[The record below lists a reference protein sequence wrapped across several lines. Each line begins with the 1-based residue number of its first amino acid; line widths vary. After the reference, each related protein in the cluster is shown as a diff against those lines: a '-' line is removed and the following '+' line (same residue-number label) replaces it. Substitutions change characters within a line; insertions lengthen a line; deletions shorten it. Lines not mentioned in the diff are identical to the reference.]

1 VSETPSCRGRDRLD
15 RVGARVGTAGWSYR
29 DWNGVVYPAKRP
41 RGFDELAYLAER
53 FDVIEIN
60 STFYRPAT
68 PAVAAKWAERVAHLP
83 AFTFT
88 AKLHRDFTHAPA
100 GAPWDGAGVRTFLD
114 GIAPLEAA
122 GRLDALLV
130 QFPWHFRDAAAGRER
145 LDRIRDAFGDGRDLV
160 VELRHDSW
168 TRPEPLEWMEA
179 RELSLCSIDLPRAST
194 TPPPVAFVTG
204 PICYLR
210 LHGRNADAWF
220 SREAGRDAKYD
231 YRYSDEELAGWID
244 RLRAIEDRVRTIYV
258 IANNHF
264 VGQAAANALQIQAR
278 LTGRRV
284 PIPESLV
291 ARYPDLAE
299 IDA

>member
-1 VSETPSCRGRDRLD
+1 MSDAAGSTPRPFW
-15 RVGARVGTAGWSYR
+15 RVGTAGWSYR
-29 DWNGVVYPAKRP
+29 DWNGVVYPAPRP
-41 RGFDELAYLAER
+41 RGFDELADLAER

-60 STFYRPAT
+60 STFYRP
-68 PAVAAKWAERVAHLP
+68 PAPEVAAQWAARVAHVP

-88 AKLHRDFTHAPA
+88 AKLHRDFTHGDAWPA
-100 GAPWDGAGVRTFLD
+100 GAVPAFLD

-130 QFPWHFRDAAAGRER
+130 QFPWFFRNDAAGRER
-145 LDRIRDAFGDGRDLV
+145 VTRIAETFGAGRPLV

-168 TRPEPLEWMEA
+168 TRPEALAWLGERRLA
-179 RELSLCSIDLPRAST
+179 LCSIDLPRATT
-194 TPPPVAFVTG
+194 TPPPVAFVTAE
-204 PICYLR
+204 IAYLR

-220 SREAGRDAKYD
+220 SRKADRDAKYD
-231 YRYSDEELAGWID
+231 YRYSDAELADWIA
-244 RLRAIEDRVRTIYV
+244 RLRAIEERVRTIYV

-264 VGQAAANALQIQAR
+264 VGQAAANAFQLRAR
-278 LTGRRV
+278 LTGERV
-284 PIPESLV
+284 PIPPTLI